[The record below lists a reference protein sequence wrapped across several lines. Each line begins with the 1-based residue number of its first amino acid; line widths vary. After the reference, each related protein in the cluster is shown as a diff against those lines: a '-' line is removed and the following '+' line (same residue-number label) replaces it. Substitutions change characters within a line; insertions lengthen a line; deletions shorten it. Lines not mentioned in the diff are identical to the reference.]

1 MIETSLGDYVDSAAF
16 SFERQLAFTEAVLV
30 ATDEAA
36 DLPSMAHSLIVK
48 QQGSR

>member
-1 MIETSLGDYVDSAAF
+1 MPKTLMIEMGDYVDSAAF

-36 DLPSMAHSLIVK
+36 SLPSMAHHDR
-48 QQGSR
+48 QTT